1 MGNGKKKGD
10 KHYLLTS
17 RSKLFLMRWLRSLG
31 SLLKNSIVLYLRTV
45 IIRRLLSTEVLQMET
60 LWCGSLKQL
69 VFTSRDSPDEHC
81 PEERVKLCF

>member
-1 MGNGKKKGD
+1 MEKVD
-10 KHYLLTS
+10 EHYLLPS

-31 SLLKNSIVLYLRTV
+31 SLLKNSIVLYLRKV
-45 IIRRLLSTEVLQMET
+45 IIRRLLFTEVLQMET

-69 VFTSRDSPDEHC
+69 VFTSRDSQDEHC